1 MRWAAAALCLMALLS
16 MARVTA
22 AEEEVDPVL
31 ADAIDRATGG
41 DPKTMT
47 QA

>member
-1 MRWAAAALCLMALLS
+1 MALLS
-16 MARVTA
+16 VARVTA